1 MNFKNF
7 SIRRN
12 EGKLF
17 AKISGDTNSI
27 HLDENIGY
35 NSIYGDTIIHGCYLI
50 IKLLKRK
57 NIKEFKNIKFNFRDG
72 FFYER
77 IIKSQKIIKK
87 NSNNYTLIQDNKI
100 KADIYLNNKLTEDE
114 SGLYKRITYKKKFL
128 IRKENKIKFKNF
140 NSNLNIALCYLS
152 KYVGMYYP
160 GKNSL
165 ITEIDINKTNKIFL
179 KNDYVNISSFRIDK
193 RFPIIINI
201 LTYKN
206 YKIYFKTAIRP
217 ALNLTFNKPNKR
229 ILEDVNKINKNI
241 FIIGASSGI
250 GLDMLN
256 IFKYK
261 KKNKIIATYFKN
273 KIKIKKKNLIKKK
286 INIFSDLSEIKQIIK
301 KYSPMIIYYF
311 ATSKI
316 NINNND
322 KHQSKI
328 YNKYFITIPVKI
340 LNYSKKLNNCFFYPS
355 TKFIDD
361 KDQSSYSMIKFKAE
375 NILKKFNKK
384 EILINIERIPEINT
398 KQNLKLI
405 DSRLP
410 NFSDLIL
417 KSSKMKKKVFFN

>member
-7 SIRRN
+7 SISRN

-50 IKLLKRK
+50 IKFLKRK
-57 NIKEFKNIKFNFRDG
+57 NIKEFKNIKFNFSDG
-72 FFYER
+72 FVYER

-100 KADIYLNNKLTEDE
+100 KADIYLNNKITKDE
-114 SGLYKRITYKKKFL
+114 SSLYKRITFKKKFL
-128 IRKENKIKFKNF
+128 IKKENKIKFKNF

-217 ALNLTFNKPNKR
+217 ALNLTFNKPNKK

-256 IFKYK
+256 IFKHK

-273 KIKIKKKNLIKKK
+273 KIKIKKKNIIKKK
-286 INIFSDLSEIKQIIK
+286 INIL
-301 KYSPMIIYYF
+301 
-311 ATSKI
+311 
-316 NINNND
+316 
-322 KHQSKI
+322 
-328 YNKYFITIPVKI
+328 
-340 LNYSKKLNNCFFYPS
+340 
-355 TKFIDD
+355 
-361 KDQSSYSMIKFKAE
+361 
-375 NILKKFNKK
+375 
-384 EILINIERIPEINT
+384 
-398 KQNLKLI
+398 
-405 DSRLP
+405 
-410 NFSDLIL
+410 
-417 KSSKMKKKVFFN
+417 

>member
-50 IKLLKRK
+50 IKFLKRK

-256 IFKYK
+256 IFKHK

>member
-35 NSIYGDTIIHGCYLI
+35 NSIYGDTIIYGCYLI

>member
-7 SIRRN
+7 SISRN

-50 IKLLKRK
+50 IKFLKRK
-57 NIKEFKNIKFNFRDG
+57 NIKEFKNIKFNFSDG
-72 FFYER
+72 FVYER

-100 KADIYLNNKLTEDE
+100 KADIYLNNKITKDE
-114 SGLYKRITYKKKFL
+114 SSLYKRITFKKKFL
-128 IRKENKIKFKNF
+128 IKKENKIKFKNF

-217 ALNLTFNKPNKR
+217 ALNLTFNKPNKK

-256 IFKYK
+256 IFKHK

-273 KIKIKKKNLIKKK
+273 KIKIKKKNIIKKK
-286 INIFSDLSEIKQIIK
+286 INILSDIREIKKIIK

-316 NINNND
+316 NINTND

-405 DSRLP
+405 DSGLP

-417 KSSKMKKKVFFN
+417 KSRKIKKKVFFN